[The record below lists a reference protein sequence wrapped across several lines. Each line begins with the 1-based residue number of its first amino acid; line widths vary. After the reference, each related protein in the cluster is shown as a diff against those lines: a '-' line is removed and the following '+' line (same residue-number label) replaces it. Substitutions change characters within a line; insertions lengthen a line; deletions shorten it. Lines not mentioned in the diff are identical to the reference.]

1 LPPIE
6 NGCKFDPLDT
16 ASNCKSQKKT
26 IKVRFHG
33 APGHLELSRN
43 LGIVAT
49 LQQQFGDLLFART
62 QPNGA
67 LVHFGFPLRF
77 FTIQARFGQLLI
89 EVARARAP
97 CGSPESLLTSSY
109 FGFLPKFKQAVP
121 GVACGVRITPYFQIF
136 WVSPKIHSMHNAKPA
151 VDFLFPRK
159 KSRFLL
165 RPPGAREIRELTR
178 MTLASRLFSSS

>member
-67 LVHFGFPLRF
+67 LVHFGFPLTFLRF
-77 FTIQARFGQLLI
+77 R
-89 EVARARAP
+89 P
-97 CGSPESLLTSSY
+97 DSGSY
-109 FGFLPKFKQAVP
+109 
-121 GVACGVRITPYFQIF
+121 
-136 WVSPKIHSMHNAKPA
+136 
-151 VDFLFPRK
+151 
-159 KSRFLL
+159 
-165 RPPGAREIRELTR
+165 
-178 MTLASRLFSSS
+178 

>member
-62 QPNGA
+62 QPNRA
-67 LVHFGFPLRF
+67 LVHFGFPLTFLQFR
-77 FTIQARFGQLLI
+77 
-89 EVARARAP
+89 P
-97 CGSPESLLTSSY
+97 DSGSY
-109 FGFLPKFKQAVP
+109 
-121 GVACGVRITPYFQIF
+121 
-136 WVSPKIHSMHNAKPA
+136 
-151 VDFLFPRK
+151 
-159 KSRFLL
+159 
-165 RPPGAREIRELTR
+165 
-178 MTLASRLFSSS
+178 